1 MDARFTAFR
10 RCLPIL
16 LLLLATA
23 LPFGP
28 AHARST
34 GPFMGYTGVE
44 WADDFGIT
52 RGRCSRE
59 AVGKALADPRA
70 ATPGQSPVAVF
81 AGLDLDDAD
90 RACAAHALELARHG
104 RTVRWSAGKR
114 QVSISIG
121 DDAVANG
128 LPCRPFTVRTSGRTT
143 RGLACQAQVGVW
155 EVTTPKAGK

>member
-1 MDARFTAFR
+1 MDACFAAFR

-16 LLLLATA
+16 PILLMTA
-23 LPFGP
+23 VLPGFS
-28 AHARST
+28 HAVTT
-34 GPFMGYTGVE
+34 GPFIGYTGVE
-44 WADDFGIT
+44 WADDFGVT
-52 RGRCSRE
+52 AGRCSRE

-81 AGLDLDDAD
+81 AGIDLDDAD

-128 LPCRPFTVRTSGRTT
+128 LPCRVFTVRTGGRTT

-155 EVTTPKAGK
+155 EVTKPTAGK

>member
-1 MDARFTAFR
+1 MDACFAAFR

-16 LLLLATA
+16 PVLLMTA
-23 LPFGP
+23 LPVGP
-28 AHARST
+28 AHARPAGSYV
-34 GPFMGYTGVE
+34 GYTGVE

-52 RGRCSRE
+52 RGRCSRD

-70 ATPGQSPVAVF
+70 ATPGQSPVAVL
-81 AGLDLDDAD
+81 AGVDLDDAD
-90 RACAAHALELARHG
+90 RSCAAQALELARAG

-114 QVSISIG
+114 PVSISIG

-128 LPCRPFTVRTSGRTT
+128 LPCRPFTVRTVGRTT

-155 EVTTPKAGK
+155 EVTQPKAGK